1 MRPIMKMETGKEKDL
16 NRFSFILVVISLSLF
31 AIIFI
36 LYLFFYQYFNDFS
49 SNNFASTL
57 YPLKSIIK
65 DFKVGENTTS
75 ITISLIFEP
84 LLQNFRINEVS
95 TLPSNFNII
104 QTLFDSTGNL
114 IDNKTFNITNEK
126 IFTSFHPLHGGTYQI
141 KLYNTNSSAIEVKGN
156 FNDSTIILNNYSKV
170 ISLIKGFYILA
181 IIVLAFAIIIYIWIK
196 LKIPMT

>member
-1 MRPIMKMETGKEKDL
+1 MKMEKGKEKDL
-16 NRFSFILVVISLSLF
+16 NRFSFILVVISLALF
-31 AIIFI
+31 VVIFI
-36 LYLFFYQYFNDFS
+36 LYLFFYQYFNDFY

-75 ITISLIFEP
+75 ITIGLIFEP
-84 LLQNFRINEVS
+84 LVQNFRINEVT

-104 QTLFDSTGNL
+104 QTLFDSTGNI
-114 IDNKTFNITNEK
+114 IDNRTFNIINKK

-156 FNDSTIILNNYSKV
+156 FHDSIIVSNNYSIV

-181 IIVLAFAIIIYIWIK
+181 IMSLAFGIIIYIWIK